1 MTKQQR
7 LTWLL
12 SKPACAETNSVYQ
25 EYIGVQYNSG
35 EQNKDMKK
43 ARQPECDMK
52 DTLIILSTLADR
64 NRFAPYPNLRNIMID
79 VKADNAVCQCSS
91 H

>member
-12 SKPACAETNSVYQ
+12 SIPACAETNRVYQ
-25 EYIGVQYNSG
+25 EYIRVQYNSG
-35 EQNKDMKK
+35 EQKQDMKK
-43 ARQPECDMK
+43 ARQECDMK
-52 DTLIILSTLADR
+52 DTLIILSTLVDR
-64 NRFAPYPNLRNIMID
+64 NRFGPYPNLRNIMID